1 MIQFLVLGQ
10 VPGTH
15 FQITFNWFQ
24 VLLLASLVAAA
35 YYTVYVRG
43 LHNIKRM
50 QQRFDAISLQNLD
63 QA

>member
-15 FQITFNWFQ
+15 FQITFMWFQ
-24 VLLLASLVAAA
+24 LLLVLASLAAT
-35 YYTVYVRG
+35 YYLVYVRG
-43 LHNIKRM
+43 LHNVKHM
-50 QQRFDAISLQNLD
+50 QERFNAISLQNLD